1 MKKKDITF
9 IIGLS
14 IFMGVIWV
22 VGEIIMGLWLAVRP
36 STHIIWFAVVVAITL
51 GLSIWHSM
59 IEDRSGLTDP
69 KREKYERKVSKRKK
83 KN

>member
-22 VGEIIMGLWLAVRP
+22 IGEVIMGIWLAVQP
-36 STHIIWFAVVVAITL
+36 KTHIIWFAAVLAVTL
-51 GLSIWHSM
+51 GISIWHSM
-59 IEDRSGLTDP
+59 IEDSSELEDP
-69 KREKYERKVSKRKK
+69 KREKYERKVNKRKK
-83 KN
+83 